1 MSRFIFSILTAVAVG
16 GGIAFAG
23 IEGMKMITQK
33 KIAVAISSEEI
44 FAEEDPTFISHFS
57 RAFIYSTTEEKI
69 SISDLPGDFIENTKE
84 NREPGEKDR
93 VKDNTKKTLT
103 ATSYSMTSL
112 ETGEAVIEKASD
124 RLLPIASI
132 TKLATAAVARRMID
146 PDDAVEITSAVL
158 HTEGNTGKLRLNEKI
173 KAKELLYPLL
183 MVSSNDAAEALA
195 RHYDS
200 IHGRGEFIK
209 EMNNWANSIGAYRTY
224 FRDPSGISPNNL
236 SSASD
241 ISVMAKWILENDPDI
256 FDITLTKA
264 KSIRS
269 HTWVNPTHFL
279 NLAEYIGGK
288 NGYTPEADRTNVSLF
303 ALGVPKKIYSVVLLG
318 STQRDAD
325 TLMMLNEV
333 AN

>member
-23 IEGMKMITQK
+23 IEGMKIITQK

-57 RAFIYSTTEEKI
+57 RAFIYSTDEEKV
-69 SISDLPGDFIENTKE
+69 SITDLPGDFIGKPN
-84 NREPGEKDR
+84 EKS
-93 VKDNTKKTLT
+93 KDNQEEKAKKGIT
-103 ATSYSMTSL
+103 ATSYSMTNV
-112 ETGEAVIEKASD
+112 ETGEAVVEKSSD

-158 HTEGNTGKLRLNEKI
+158 NTEGNTGKLRLNEKI

-224 FRDPSGISPNNL
+224 FRDSSGISPNNL

-288 NGYTPEADRTNVSLF
+288 NGYTPEADRTSVSLF

-333 AN
+333 VN

>member
-1 MSRFIFSILTAVAVG
+1 MSRFIFSILTAIGVG
-16 GGIAFAG
+16 AGIAFAV
-23 IEGMKMITQK
+23 IEGMDIITQE
-33 KIAVAISSEEI
+33 KIAVAISSEEVSV
-44 FAEEDPTFISHFS
+44 EEDPTFISHFS

-69 SISDLPGDFIENTKE
+69 SIADLPGDFIEKQ
-84 NREPGEKDR
+84 EPSI
-93 VKDNTKKTLT
+93 KKALT
-103 ATSYSMTSL
+103 AMSYSMTDL
-112 ETGEAVIEKASD
+112 ETGEAIMEKAGD

-132 TKLATAAVARRMID
+132 TKLVTAVVARRMID
-146 PDDAVEITSAVL
+146 PDDAVEITSTVL
-158 HTEGNTGKLRLNEKI
+158 RTEGDTGKLRLNEKI
-173 KAKELLYPLL
+173 KVKDLLYPLL

-200 IHGRGEFIK
+200 IHWRGEFIR

-236 SSASD
+236 STADD
-241 ISVMAKWILENDPDI
+241 ISVIAKWILENDPDI
-256 FDITLTKA
+256 FDITLMKA

-279 NLAEYIGGK
+279 NLAEYLGGK
-288 NGYTPEADRTNVSLF
+288 NGYTPEADRTSVSLF
-303 ALGVPKKIYSVVLLG
+303 AIGVPKKIYSIVLLG

-333 AN
+333 EN